1 MNFEWDEGKRELNLL
16 KHGLDFADTH
26 GMFASPMLSALDTR
40 YDYGEDR
47 WLGIGLLQGRIA
59 VMVYTQPDAET
70 VRVISLRKAV
80 SHERKRFIRTIEGR
94 LG

>member
-1 MNFEWDEGKRELNLL
+1 MDFEWDEEKRELNLR
-16 KHGLDFADTH
+16 KHGLDFADVPD
-26 GMFASPMLSALDTR
+26 MFAFPLLSALDTR

-47 WLGIGLLQGRIA
+47 WLGIGLLQSRIT
-59 VMVYTQPDAET
+59 VIVYTQPDAET

-80 SHERKRFIRTIEGR
+80 SHERKRFAEVLKNR

>member
-1 MNFEWDEGKRELNLL
+1 MDFEWDEKKRELNIV
-16 KHGLDFADTH
+16 KHGLDFADAS
-26 GMFASPMLSALDTR
+26 GMFASLMLSALDTR

-47 WLGIGLLQGRIA
+47 WLGIGLSQDRIA
-59 VMVYTQPDAET
+59 VIVYTQPDAET

-80 SHERKRFIRTIEGR
+80 SHERRRFAEALKNR